1 MDETE
6 HDLPAF
12 MDLPRLT
19 GCVLAGVVV
28 AGQSAL
34 LHSRE
39 QSASVSGD

>member
-12 MDLPRLT
+12 MDFPRLM
-19 GCVLAGVVV
+19 GCGPAGYVV

-34 LHSRE
+34 LNSRE